1 MTIQEIFVYS
11 HIPTQNNMDQPK
23 VERMLRM
30 IQLLASNVEYSIDD
44 LMERLD
50 MSRRTVYRYLDTFK
64 EAGFAVQKVNPS
76 GNVYRLATL
85 RKPFADLSK
94 VVYFSDEEAYIVNS
108 LMDQLDNNSPIKQGL
123 RKKLAAVY
131 DISTITSFGGRKSNS
146 AVIDALT
153 TAIKEKKAVILH
165 RYSSSHSKTTKDY
178 KVEPYRLNNN
188 CIDIWAYDLADGIN
202 KRFKVSRVDE
212 VEILDEP
219 WQAGDRH
226 EDEPLDAFRMHGH
239 EPTHVKL
246 RMDYVAK
253 NLLVE
258 EFPMAEKGLTQD
270 GDRWI
275 WEGDVRGMDGV
286 GRFVL
291 GLPMFIEVLEGDEL
305 RSFLREH
312 AMYIL
317 NDMGV

>member
-1 MTIQEIFVYS
+1 
-11 HIPTQNNMDQPK
+11 MDQPK

-94 VVYFSDEEAYIVNS
+94 LVYFSDEEAYIVNN
-108 LMDQLDNNSPIKQGL
+108 LMDQLDDTSPIKQGL
-123 RKKLAAVY
+123 RRKLAAVY
-131 DISTITSFGGRKSNS
+131 DISTISSFGGRKSNS
-146 AVIDALT
+146 AIIDALT
-153 TAIKEKKAVILH
+153 TAIKEKRSVLL
-165 RYSSSHSKTTKDY
+165 RGYSSSHSNTTKDY
-178 KVEPYRLNNN
+178 RVEPYRLNNN
-188 CIDIWAYDLADGIN
+188 YIDIWAYDTADGIN
-202 KRFKVSRVDE
+202 KRFKVSRIGE
-212 VEILDEP
+212 VELLDTP
-219 WQAGDRH
+219 WAFEDRH
-226 EDEPLDAFRMHGH
+226 EDEPLDAFRMHGPS
-239 EPTHVKL
+239 PTHVKL
-246 RMDYVAK
+246 RMNYVAK

-258 EFPMAEKGLTQD
+258 EFPMAEKGLCAD

-275 WEGDVRGMDGV
+275 WEGDVRGMNGV

-291 GLPMFIEVLEGDEL
+291 GLPRFIEVMEGDEL
-305 RSFLREH
+305 RAWLREH
-312 AMYIL
+312 AAYVL
-317 NDMGV
+317 EHN